1 MKFLNHVKRK
11 MASPEEL
18 QELLIKFH
26 ETLEKW
32 PRDGGLFLDLMKEK
46 LKKLEQNFANE
57 IATQIPSSL
66 GDKQKSFLS
75 ADISASGQ
83 KEVYVALYQ
92 MHGDSLDKW
101 ISTLSSIA
109 MQGISRPI
117 YENEAD
123 VCSMIRAKVQR
134 SKEAYV
140 VVKIPADDIVQTP
153 STHTDRDGRKLLHIK
168 PGSLKP
174 ENIVRFVHLSGQY
187 LWQNGKLTKLDL
199 ASPIISK

>member
-1 MKFLNHVKRK
+1 MKFLNPVKRK

-18 QELLIKFH
+18 QELLTKFH

-46 LKKLEQNFANE
+46 LKKLEQTFANE
-57 IATQIPSSL
+57 VAGQIPSSL
-66 GDKQKSFLS
+66 VDKQKAFAST
-75 ADISASGQ
+75 DMSGQ

-92 MHGDSLDKW
+92 MHGDNLDKW
-101 ISTLSSIA
+101 VTTLHSIA

-123 VCSMIRAKVQR
+123 VCSMIRTKLQR
-134 SKEAYV
+134 SKEAYA
-140 VVKIPADDIVQTP
+140 VVKVLASDIVKTP
-153 STHTDRDGRKLLHIK
+153 NEPTDRDGRKLLHIK

-174 ENIVRFVHLSGQY
+174 ENIVRFVHISGQY